1 MVMNYLLYFF
11 LFIFGLIVGSFL
23 NVVISRYQPG
33 KRVLDSKVIG
43 GPGNWKTRSR
53 CMSCEKQLAWHELLP
68 LASFLIQKGKCRG
81 CGARISFQ
89 YFLVELLSGAVFVF
103 VPMFWAISL
112 PLLSL
117 PEYISIFL
125 ILSFVWILVFLTLI
139 VLSAIDF
146 RHFIIPDSMN
156 LFLAVLGAILLAVN
170 NHYKR
175 FSPTGG
181 SFFGYYADLFGLRE
195 NIWVNYFFATAIVMI
210 FFALVIIITK
220 GKGMGWGD
228 FKLAG
233 ALGLILGWPDI
244 LGAVFLAFVIGSAL
258 SLVFMAFN
266 KKKMKDIIPF
276 GPFLAFGASLVFFFG
291 RQLMDLYFKLFGL

>member
-1 MVMNYLLYFF
+1 MAMTSFIYTL

-23 NVVISRYQPG
+23 NVVILRYQPG
-33 KRVLDSKVIG
+33 KKVFDPKLIG

-53 CMSCEKQLAWHELLP
+53 CPSCKKQLVWYELLP

-81 CGARISFQ
+81 CGAKISFQ

-103 VPMFWAISL
+103 VPMFWAASL
-112 PLLSL
+112 PLLFL
-117 PEYISIFL
+117 PDYILMFL
-125 ILSFVWILVFLTLI
+125 ILSFIWILIFLAFI

-146 RHFIIPDSMN
+146 KHFIIPDSIN
-156 LFLAVLGAILLAVN
+156 LFLAFLGAVLLVVN
-170 NHYKR
+170 NYYKR
-175 FSPTGG
+175 FGHTGG
-181 SFFGYYADLFGLRE
+181 SFFGYYADLFGLRD
-195 NIWVNYFFATAIVMI
+195 NIWVNYFFAAAVIMI
-210 FFALVIIITK
+210 SFALIIIITR

-233 ALGLILGWPDI
+233 ALGIIMGWPDI
-244 LGAVFLAFVIGSAL
+244 LGAAFLAFIIGSVFSLIFVAL
-258 SLVFMAFN
+258 N

-276 GPFLAFGASLVFFFG
+276 GPFFAFGALLVFFFG